1 MGLQLFLEL
10 PSDTPILKCL
20 SLDLFKATANSQGS
34 MSLNAKFCESN
45 LSASNI
51 LKHFRNAPLY
61 FLLFLPH
68 GLVEDIFLV
77 IYHVRVQ

>member
-1 MGLQLFLEL
+1 MGKNMQEVQYKTMLLY
-10 PSDTPILKCL
+10 
-20 SLDLFKATANSQGS
+20 
-34 MSLNAKFCESN
+34 
-45 LSASNI
+45 I

-68 GLVEDIFLV
+68 GLVENIFLV